1 MRDFSSRTR
10 RLASATAVASLVV
23 AVPATATST
32 AHADPAKNKVIVTGT
47 ASCERFADA
56 LVTDVSITPKGKD
69 AKADNLSGEDEQE
82 TYSLTFTQIPK
93 LPKGLAATAT
103 VTCVDDNGDTQTFNK
118 NFTIKRPNIPAKPTS
133 VTQTLNL
140 K

>member
-23 AVPATATST
+23 AVPATATGT
-32 AHADPAKNKVIVTGT
+32 AHADPAKNKVIVSGT

-56 LVTDVSITPKGKD
+56 SVTEVTIKPKGKD
-69 AKADNLSGEDEQE
+69 AKTDSLSGEDEKE
-82 TYSLTFTQIPK
+82 EYALTFTDIPK

-103 VTCVDDNGDTQTFNK
+103 VTCVDDNDDTHPFNK
-118 NFTIKRPNIPAKPTS
+118 NFTIKRPNDPAKPTS
-133 VTQTLNL
+133 IIQTLNL